1 MMQVNEI
8 RQRFNHIEQ
17 TIEQASEACRT
28 SAGIPSDL
36 KQCIS
41 ELDQQTGEA
50 RQVMQSQDESR
61 IIQCVDDLEE
71 LGDRAKDA
79 CEHAYD
85 LDDDVRDAVL
95 QAHRELSDL
104 KHSLH

>member
-17 TIEQASEACRT
+17 TIEHASEACRT
-28 SAGIPSDL
+28 SADVPSDL
-36 KQCIS
+36 KQCIN
-41 ELDQQTGEA
+41 ELDQQTGQA
-50 RQVMQSQDESR
+50 RKVMQSQDESQ

-71 LGDRAKDA
+71 LGDRAKYA
-79 CEHAYD
+79 CENASD
-85 LDDDVRDAVL
+85 LDEDVRDAVL
-95 QAHRELSDL
+95 LAHRELSDL